1 MVYKAPRV
9 VYVKH
14 PNGVCSFAFHM
25 VAFRDQDCTSM
36 VYLDPDPVVIMST
49 SVKGL
54 LSQVERLLDAVDAPF
69 IPATDDIMSK

>member
-25 VAFRDQDCTSM
+25 VAFKDKEHTQM

-54 LSQVERLLDAVDAPF
+54 LAQVDSLLDAIDAPF
-69 IPATDDIMSK
+69 LPATDDLGHK